1 MYSACGHETRVANVR
16 DHRLGVP
23 TMFTVVP
30 GERYGFVNSR
40 LTTADAS
47 SSILRTSHPRLRM
60 ESRINDFAEIH
71 IRHPRTCIRI
81 IELITC
87 VDIFV
92 QQRFESTINFSRAA
106 RKTFLARRP
115 ISSNFSDT
123 SRTINSAATSYRSS
137 YPRVPRSIVADGEMV
152 PECAKGTSRR
162 WLERSIAIGCIDV
175 RWDNDRVP
183 RKRNLSLH
191 SVPRLRLFSIR
202 KSIMAGS
209 ISSWMDAG
217 SHRKARDE

>member
-1 MYSACGHETRVANVR
+1 MHPSCET
-16 DHRLGVP
+16 
-23 TMFTVVP
+23 
-30 GERYGFVNSR
+30 
-40 LTTADAS
+40 
-47 SSILRTSHPRLRM
+47 
-60 ESRINDFAEIH
+60 RINDFAEIH
-71 IRHPRTCIRI
+71 IHHPRTCIRI

-87 VDIFV
+87 VDIFA
-92 QQRFESTINFSRAA
+92 QQRFESTINFSRAT
-106 RKTFLARRP
+106 RKAFLARRP

-123 SRTINSAATSYRSS
+123 SRTINSAAASYRSS

-162 WLERSIAIGCIDV
+162 RLERSIAIGCIDV
-175 RWDNDRVP
+175 RRDNDRVP

-209 ISSWMDAG
+209 ISSCMDAG
-217 SHRKARDE
+217 SHRKARNE

>member
-1 MYSACGHETRVANVR
+1 MYSACGHETHVTNVR

-23 TMFTVVP
+23 TMFIVVP

-47 SSILRTSHPRLRM
+47 SSISRTSHPRLRM

-92 QQRFESTINFSRAA
+92 QQRFESTINFSRAT
-106 RKTFLARRP
+106 RKAFLARRP
-115 ISSNFSDT
+115 ISSNFSDA

-137 YPRVPRSIVADGEMV
+137 YPCVPRSIVADGEMV
-152 PECAKGTSRR
+152 PECAKRTSRR
-162 WLERSIAIGCIDV
+162 RLERSIANCIDV
-175 RWDNDRVP
+175 RRDNDRVP
-183 RKRNLSLH
+183 SKRNLSLH

-209 ISSWMDAG
+209 ISSEMDAG